1 MFISNYEDLR
11 NKLLSRY
18 SITSLIQLEYNA
30 FEPACVPV
38 CTFILTKTSKNYV
51 KGGFIKLS
59 EFKGHKNQAPKTLEA
74 IRNPEKCNYLFHACS
89 NDFKSIPGEPI
100 AYWITEKVKNAFSEH
115 DSLTSV
121 SHLRQGLSTTNNDR
135 FIRFWHEPQLLKS
148 SLYGVLDDL
157 KWRPINKGGSY
168 RKWFGNNDFL
178 VNWECEG
185 QEIKLVGGVTR
196 NSHLYFKKGITWSSI
211 SSSNLS
217 ARIHNDKFIFSD
229 VGQVLFNY
237 AEGTFNKIISFLNS
251 CVSSHLLSTISPT
264 LHFHSGYL
272 GKLPANFEENLN
284 VDIEEAIKLSK
295 QDWDSFETSWDF
307 QTHPLVKLTVAS
319 EQLPAK
325 RRSLKEAFQIW
336 EAQSET
342 NFQELKR
349 LEEENNRY
357 WIDAYGLQDEL
368 TPEVPDGQIT
378 IRRADLERD
387 IKSLI
392 SYAVGCMMGR
402 YSLDAPGLIHAGQ
415 PFDPSRHTKFPADN
429 DAILPIT
436 DQAYFDDDIVSR
448 FVEFVKVAF
457 GPETLTENLDFIA
470 NALKLKSGETAQDRI
485 RRYFVTEFISDHIR
499 TYKKR
504 PIYWLFTSGK
514 KRAFGAL
521 VYLHR
526 YTPDTVGRIRTDYIL
541 ELQVKLDKEIERLQA
556 QAETAT
562 TTAAKRA
569 AAKRLKDLQDQQLEL
584 RDYQA
589 KVQTFGDRRI
599 ALDLDDGVAYNYTR
613 FKGIVYEGT
622 DLKMKDLEAK
632 AQWKLDLIKEQLSE
646 P

>member
-1 MFISNYEDLR
+1 
-11 NKLLSRY
+11 LSKIGIGFCDRDSAKA
-18 SITSLIQLEYNA
+18 SIFKWFPYQ
-30 FEPACVPV
+30 
-38 CTFILTKTSKNYV
+38 
-51 KGGFIKLS
+51 KGG
-59 EFKGHKNQAPKTLEA
+59 EF
-74 IRNPEKCNYLFHACS
+74 R
-89 NDFKSIPGEPI
+89 
-100 AYWITEKVKNAFSEH
+100 
-115 DSLTSV
+115 
-121 SHLRQGLSTTNNDR
+121 R
-135 FIRFWHEPQLLKS
+135 
-148 SLYGVLDDL
+148 
-157 KWRPINKGGSY
+157 
-168 RKWFGNNDFL
+168 WFGNLEYVILWEEDGNEIRNAKDKSGKIPAHAFNDSY
-178 VNWECEG
+178 
-185 QEIKLVGGVTR
+185 I
-196 NSHLYFKKGITWSSI
+196 FKPNVSWTKITSSDF
-211 SSSNLS
+211 S
-217 ARIHNDKFIFSD
+217 ARISYGGNLFDDGGAAIFPFSHMLMPMA
-229 VGQVLFNY
+229 G
-237 AEGTFNKIISFLNS
+237 FLNS
-251 CVSSHLLSTISPT
+251 SVLSEILPAINPT
-264 LHFHSGYL
+264 LNIQAWDVGN
-272 GKLPANFEENLN
+272 LPFLKPDTLTLDKINILVANAVELCTQDWIAFEE
-284 VDIEEAIKLSK
+284 
-295 QDWDSFETSWDF
+295 FWDF
-307 QTHPLVKLTVAS
+307 LAHPLVQLSVDS
-319 EQLPAK
+319 SQLPVK
-325 RRSLKEAFQIW
+325 LRSLKESFQVW
-336 EAQSET
+336 KAQSEA

-368 TPEVPDGQIT
+368 TPEVPDEQIT

-415 PFDPSRHTKFPADN
+415 PFDPSHHATFSADA
-429 DAILPIT
+429 DGILPIT
-436 DQAYFDDDIVSR
+436 DQAYFDDDIASR

-526 YTPDTVGRIRTDYIL
+526 YTPETVGRIRTDYIL

-556 QAETAT
+556 QADAAT

-569 AAKRLKDLQDQQLEL
+569 ATKRLRELQDQQLEL

-589 KVQTFGDRRI
+589 KVQTFGDQRI

-622 DLKMKDLEAK
+622 DLKMSDLEKK
-632 AQWKLDLIKEQLSE
+632 AQWKLDLLNQEATTPRLLT
-646 P
+646 

>member
-1 MFISNYEDLR
+1 LTVDSSQQELPLSTNPPLTTDNWQLSTNAGIFSLAELNHADWLPLLEAFRDADNLGSLITPPVFDAGKLLGQVEDLERNNPLFGADAGVLRGVVEQAELLRRQYWVVVANPPYMGGNSMNSILKEYAKSNHPASKSDIFAIFLEKIDFLTNPEAFAGLITPFVWMFISNYEDLR

-59 EFKGHKNQAPKTLEA
+59 EFKGHKNQALKTLEA

-229 VGQVLFNY
+229 VGQVL
-237 AEGTFNKIISFLNS
+237 
-251 CVSSHLLSTISPT
+251 
-264 LHFHSGYL
+264 
-272 GKLPANFEENLN
+272 
-284 VDIEEAIKLSK
+284 
-295 QDWDSFETSWDF
+295 
-307 QTHPLVKLTVAS
+307 
-319 EQLPAK
+319 
-325 RRSLKEAFQIW
+325 
-336 EAQSET
+336 
-342 NFQELKR
+342 
-349 LEEENNRY
+349 
-357 WIDAYGLQDEL
+357 
-368 TPEVPDGQIT
+368 
-378 IRRADLERD
+378 
-387 IKSLI
+387 
-392 SYAVGCMMGR
+392 
-402 YSLDAPGLIHAGQ
+402 
-415 PFDPSRHTKFPADN
+415 
-429 DAILPIT
+429 
-436 DQAYFDDDIVSR
+436 
-448 FVEFVKVAF
+448 
-457 GPETLTENLDFIA
+457 
-470 NALKLKSGETAQDRI
+470 
-485 RRYFVTEFISDHIR
+485 
-499 TYKKR
+499 
-504 PIYWLFTSGK
+504 
-514 KRAFGAL
+514 
-521 VYLHR
+521 
-526 YTPDTVGRIRTDYIL
+526 
-541 ELQVKLDKEIERLQA
+541 
-556 QAETAT
+556 
-562 TTAAKRA
+562 
-569 AAKRLKDLQDQQLEL
+569 
-584 RDYQA
+584 
-589 KVQTFGDRRI
+589 
-599 ALDLDDGVAYNYTR
+599 
-613 FKGIVYEGT
+613 
-622 DLKMKDLEAK
+622 
-632 AQWKLDLIKEQLSE
+632 
-646 P
+646 